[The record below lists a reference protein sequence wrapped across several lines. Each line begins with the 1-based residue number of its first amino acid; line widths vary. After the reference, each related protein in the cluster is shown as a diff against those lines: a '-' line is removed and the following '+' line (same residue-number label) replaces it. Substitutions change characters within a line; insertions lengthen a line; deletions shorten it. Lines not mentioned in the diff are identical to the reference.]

1 MTSPPPPQTQPH
13 QDYVGSHRPCFDPLA
28 VLPVPSCGAPQKIG
42 ARLRTRSPGAFVLCL
57 LLFEQAALPDQP
69 APRNVSADLR
79 TLVVQSGVPG
89 LIGAIVDKDGLVAI
103 GAAGVRRMGSPMMLT
118 ANDQVHIGS
127 CTKAMTATVIAMLVE
142 ENKLTWNA
150 SVVSAFPDLR
160 GDIDRGWNNAT
171 LTDLLTHS
179 SGAPT
184 DLHFNGLWGRL
195 WSSKAPPPEQRMM
208 LVRGVLT
215 RPPNAPPGTKYIYSN
230 AGYAIAG
237 VMAERAAGTDW
248 ENLMRQR
255 LFTPLGMDSAGF
267 GAPGISETV
276 DQPRGH
282 TEAGKVIE
290 PGPHSDNPS
299 AIAPAGTVHCTVE
312 DWSKFIR
319 LHLNA
324 EMGVPHLLTAES
336 FRTLHTAANRL
347 TPEYAM
353 GWGIVNRE
361 WAGGR
366 TLTHNGSNTLWFCA
380 VWIAPLKGFAVMA
393 ACNQG
398 GKTAEKTVDQ
408 AVWMLV
414 QQQLGAKR

>member
-1 MTSPPPPQTQPH
+1 MTWPTRRQMLPYQPCPASNRPYFDPVPAPSPPPRGIVQT
-13 QDYVGSHRPCFDPLA
+13 SR
-28 VLPVPSCGAPQKIG
+28 
-42 ARLRTRSPGAFVLCL
+42 ARLRTKNLRAFILCL
-57 LLFEQAALPDQP
+57 LLLGRSAFPDQP
-69 APRNVSADLR
+69 PPRNVSADLR

-142 ENKLTWNA
+142 ENKLAWNA
-150 SVVSAFPDLR
+150 PVVSAFPNLR
-160 GDIDRGWNNAT
+160 DDIDRGWNGAT

-179 SGAPT
+179 SGAPA
-184 DLHFNGLWGRL
+184 DLHFNGLWSRL
-195 WSSKAPPPEQRMM
+195 WSSKASPPEQRMM
-208 LVRGVLT
+208 LVRGVLS
-215 RPPNAPPGTKYIYSN
+215 RPPDAPPGTKYIYSN

-237 VMAERAAGTDW
+237 VMAERAAGADW
-248 ENLMRQR
+248 EDLMRQR
-255 LFTPLGMDSAGF
+255 LFVPLGMDSAGF
-267 GAPGISETV
+267 GAPGTSETV

-290 PGPHSDNPS
+290 PGRHSDNPS
-299 AIAPAGTVHCTVE
+299 AIAPAGTVHCTVG
-312 DWSKFIR
+312 DWAKFIR

-324 EMGVPHLLTAES
+324 EMGSPRLLTAES
-336 FRTLHTAANRL
+336 FRTLHTAAHRL
-347 TPEYAM
+347 KPEYAM

-408 AVWMLV
+408 AVEMLV
-414 QQQLGAKR
+414 LQQLGAKP